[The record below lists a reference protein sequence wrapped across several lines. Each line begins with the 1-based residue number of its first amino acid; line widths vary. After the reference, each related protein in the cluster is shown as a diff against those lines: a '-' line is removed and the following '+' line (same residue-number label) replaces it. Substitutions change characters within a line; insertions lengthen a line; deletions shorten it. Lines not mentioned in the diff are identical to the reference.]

1 MDLLF
6 NFVQQGLSFLVPMTI
21 LLGILIFV
29 HEAGHF
35 LVAKFY
41 NVRVETFSLGFGKK
55 IFQFKRGETTYCISI
70 IPLGGYVKMFG
81 DDPSM
86 EVPLDQREGAFLH
99 KPVGQRIAVVLAGPL
114 MNFFFAIFVFFII
127 ALIGEQM
134 IKPIVGDI
142 KTQSIAWQEGFRSG
156 DIITSING
164 TPVKTWQEVKT
175 HIELPQT
182 QQITF
187 GIDRH
192 AENISLQTTT
202 ALIANPNILSTEEK
216 IGSIEGLGIMARSSQ
231 VGISRPYSL
240 AAKEGMMTF
249 DEINSINNTPV
260 KKWYEVVALLQNDFA
275 QEKLLEIKYTRY
287 PTKLSQNTESSQH
300 TASIEIPD
308 DLVGELTPETL
319 GFEIPDLFISHFTED
334 SPAEQAGLLSGDKI
348 QAIDG
353 ERLTDRASLLNKI
366 YSYTPEQ
373 QHLNIEVV
381 RKGEIQNVQLTP
393 ILVEQTNNQGGRES
407 KYAIGIYNHIVETP
421 TDFTIIRTLNPILAL
436 QDGVTKA
443 VFWTKLTCLG
453 FLRLLQ
459 ARVSHR
465 SIGGPIMI
473 GQVASRTFQ
482 MGLSY
487 FLKIMAIISINLFII
502 NMLPI
507 PILDGGHLVFFTI
520 EALRGAP
527 LSMRKMEIAQMIGLI
542 VILGLMALAF
552 FNDISRIFEN

>member
-134 IKPIVGDI
+134 IKPIVGDV

-156 DIITSING
+156 DVITSING

-192 AENISLQTTT
+192 AEDISLQTTT

-287 PTKLSQNTESSQH
+287 PTKLSQNTEPSQH

-353 ERLTDRASLLNKI
+353 ERLTDRASL
-366 YSYTPEQ
+366 
-373 QHLNIEVV
+373 
-381 RKGEIQNVQLTP
+381 
-393 ILVEQTNNQGGRES
+393 
-407 KYAIGIYNHIVETP
+407 
-421 TDFTIIRTLNPILAL
+421 
-436 QDGVTKA
+436 
-443 VFWTKLTCLG
+443 
-453 FLRLLQ
+453 
-459 ARVSHR
+459 
-465 SIGGPIMI
+465 
-473 GQVASRTFQ
+473 
-482 MGLSY
+482 
-487 FLKIMAIISINLFII
+487 
-502 NMLPI
+502 
-507 PILDGGHLVFFTI
+507 
-520 EALRGAP
+520 
-527 LSMRKMEIAQMIGLI
+527 
-542 VILGLMALAF
+542 
-552 FNDISRIFEN
+552 